1 MVASNM
7 GRPEKVSRK
16 EWMRRAMSMLQ
27 DNLALQKYGKS
38 ATEALVEIHK
48 IACSQHDKLRLLIM
62 PGVKDSL
69 DKIANLAGPFAV
81 KVPEVEFKKEDPN
94 AALSGGE
101 AVHSNGVVGK
111 EGK

>member
-62 PGVKDSL
+62 PGVKDSIE
-69 DKIANLAGPFAV
+69 KIANLAGPFAV

-94 AALSGGE
+94 DTAHRQDRSASGGP
-101 AVHSNGVVGK
+101 VR
-111 EGK
+111 